1 MRVRSPLRWLLDV
14 SVGLFVLGDDVRSL
28 LQIEDDVVLS
38 SEWLLHSDNQE
49 FVLLLG
55 ETS

>member
-1 MRVRSPLRWLLDV
+1 MRVQSPLRWLLTI
-14 SVGLFVLGDDVRSL
+14 SVGLFVLSDDVRSL

-38 SEWLLHSDNQE
+38 SELLLHSDNQE